1 MVTIELLKEC
11 RLEFEENFQSLISD
25 SPESQARVED
35 VRAHSMRVAANT
47 ALLAQSILQAEEEKY
62 IAEIIALFHDYGR
75 AVLIVQGTESPI
87 NIQHNHAALSAKL
100 VQQMEF
106 FSKLPSDVQIIVHK
120 AIESHN
126 KLKLPKLDNEQQA
139 LYARLLRDADKLDIL
154 EASYRFFKEK
164 NGLQPLMT
172 LDLINQVE
180 VSEKIV
186 KSIMAG
192 KTAAVEDM
200 KSMNDYRLLLLSMAF
215 DLNLKQT
222 FRLLSEKQLIQ
233 KIYETLP
240 KRDQIIDAYRAIKL
254 FVENKFVASN

>member
-1 MVTIELLKEC
+1 MVTIEMLKEC

-35 VRAHSMRVAANT
+35 VRAHSMRVAGNT
-47 ALLAQSILQAEEEKY
+47 AILAQAILQTDEEKY

-106 FSKLPSDVQIIVHK
+106 FTKLPNDVQVIVIK
-120 AIESHN
+120 AIEGHN
-126 KLKLPKLDNEQQA
+126 KLKLPKLDNEQQS
-139 LYARLLRDADKLDIL
+139 LYARLLRDVDKLDIL

-180 VSEKIV
+180 VSDKIV

-215 DLNLKQT
+215 DLNFKQT
-222 FRLLSEKQLIQ
+222 FRVLSEKQLIQ

-254 FVENKFVASN
+254 FVENKFVASS